1 MLRRNRMK
9 RRKNKRPRRENKKK
23 GPRRGLKLQSL
34 ELAPTMNV
42 VTGSLCWYLAKSYT
56 AKLDSELLLI
66 TASKVRKL

>member
-1 MLRRNRMK
+1 MK

-42 VTGSLCWYLAKSYT
+42 VTGSL
-56 AKLDSELLLI
+56 
-66 TASKVRKL
+66 